1 MTDVPSSAVR
11 ATRAPSVSRIL
22 TALLEA
28 DITVQIRNVRALG
41 LTLFLPLL
49 LIYVTFITKRRGVL
63 LGGPAAEVAI
73 ALTLGVAS
81 LAILGYTNT
90 VARDREKGVFQRLRV
105 TPAQG
110 WQIITS
116 RLVVQVLAMIVM
128 AVWVLVVGTLL
139 LKIDSSVAGWV
150 LTILCVV
157 PGSAVFLAVGQ
168 ALVAL
173 IPSADT
179 LNAVGRL
186 AYLPLLVLG
195 VFAHIP
201 TFGTTFETVARWSP
215 GGVVIDLFASALQ
228 PSTWSGDTWGSLAA
242 CLGYAVVFTAIG
254 IRWFRWTSQ

>member
-1 MTDVPSSAVR
+1 MTDMASASVR
-11 ATRAPSVSRIL
+11 PVRAPSVSRIL

-28 DITVQIRNVRALG
+28 DITVQLRNVRALG

-49 LIYVTFITKRRGVL
+49 LLYVTFITKRRGVL
-63 LGGPAAEVAI
+63 IGGSSAEVAF

-90 VARDREKGVFQRLRV
+90 VARDREKGVFQRLLV
-105 TPAQG
+105 TPARG

-128 AVWVLVVGTLL
+128 AVWVLIAGTAF
-139 LKIDSSVAGWV
+139 LKIDASVGAWL
-150 LTILCVV
+150 LTCLCVI
-157 PGSAVFLAVGQ
+157 PGSAVFLSVGQ

-186 AYLPLLVLG
+186 AYLPLFVLG
-195 VFAHIP
+195 LFAHIP
-201 TFGTTFETVARWSP
+201 VFGTTFETVARWSP
-215 GGVVIDLFASALQ
+215 GGVVIDLFAGAIQ
-228 PSTWSGDTWGSLAA
+228 PASWTGDTWGSLAA
-242 CLGYAVVFTAIG
+242 CVGYAVVFTTIG
-254 IRWFRWTSQ
+254 IRWFRWNSQ

>member
-1 MTDVPSSAVR
+1 MK
-11 ATRAPSVSRIL
+11 APSLSRIF
-22 TALLEA
+22 TALLQA
-28 DITVQIRNVRALG
+28 DITVQLRNVRALG
-41 LTLFLPLL
+41 LTLLLPLL
-49 LIYVTFITKRRGVL
+49 LLYVTFITKRRGLL

-116 RLVVQVLAMIVM
+116 RLLVQVLAMIVM
-128 AVWVLVVGTLL
+128 AIWVLVAGTLFV
-139 LKIDSSVAGWV
+139 KIDASVGAWL
-150 LTILCVV
+150 LTCLCVV
-157 PGSAVFLAVGQ
+157 PGSAVFLSVGQ

-195 VFAHIP
+195 LFAHIP
-201 TFGTTFETVARWSP
+201 VFGTTFETVARWSP
-215 GGVVIDLFASALQ
+215 GGVVIDVFSGAIQ
-228 PSTWSGDTWGSLAA
+228 PSTWTGDTWASVAA
-242 CLGYAVVFTAIG
+242 CLGYAVIFAGIG
-254 IRWFRWTSQ
+254 IRWFRWSSQ